1 MVPAGLR
8 FRRPLMNSSPTHG
21 HQAFLFFSAA
31 AGPPLCSPRGHPF
44 VRSFFSSFSNAVIAQ
59 AEQFEG
65 QHHSFYRVL
74 EGFFLSWRG
83 MDGLLAV
90 PIGNV
95 EEFSRRACSGR
106 SSSLFLYNGIS
117 YIKSCKAFSCRH
129 SISLF
134 RFRIEGFWWKTHIR
148 LWTGVHRSG
157 LLLQAN
163 PAE

>member
-1 MVPAGLR
+1 
-8 FRRPLMNSSPTHG
+8 MNSSPNTRSSSIP
-21 HQAFLFFSAA
+21 LFFSRCRAA
-31 AGPPLCSPRGHPF
+31 AVFSAGHPF
-44 VRSFFSSFSNAVIAQ
+44 VRSFFFKFSNAVIAQ

-65 QHHSFYRVL
+65 QHHSFTGCWR
-74 EGFFLSWRG
+74 GSFFHWRG